1 MNEIKNLVEQ
11 LIELTGIH
19 GASVVPIRYAL
30 LFIIAIF
37 LSWFS
42 GWAGWY
48 ILRPIIQ
55 KIASKTPTQWDTLLF
70 NDTVLRTFCKLIP
83 AIVIWKLLP
92 LVVFQHA
99 TLKDIVTRLTAV
111 YICVMVV
118 KLLLAIIKS
127 VETKKTKK
135 GSKMQLYAKSF
146 LGVVRIVIF
155 FLAGIVIIAT
165 LFNKNPLTLLA
176 GLGATSAVLMLV
188 FQDTIQ
194 GLVAGIRLN
203 SNEMVRIGDWITV
216 PGTPADGIVED
227 VTLTT
232 VKVRNF
238 DNTTATVTPMSL
250 VNGSF
255 QNWRSMKAGSGRRV
269 NRLVYFDFRSIG
281 FVSDEQKQAL
291 ISKEFFTESE
301 LKGNHINIALYRQ
314 YIERYLSSRKDVAP
328 EMGVLVREAEATQS
342 GLPLGFLF
350 FVKNDPAVD
359 YEHSLAEIMEWC
371 YAMANEF
378 NLTIY
383 QQYPN
388 QKA

>member
-30 LFIIAIF
+30 FFIIAIF

-127 VETKKTKK
+127 VETKK

-155 FLAGIVIIAT
+155 FLAAIVIVAT
-165 LFNKNPLTLLA
+165 LLNKNPLTLLA

-238 DNTTATVTPMSL
+238 DNTTATVTPMAL

-255 QNWRSMKAGSGRRV
+255 QNWRSMAAGSGRRV
-269 NRLVYFDFRSIG
+269 TRQVYFDFKSIG

-291 ISKEFFTESE
+291 ISKGLFTEDE
-301 LKGNHINIALYRQ
+301 LKGNQINIALYRQ
-314 YIERYLSSRKDVAP
+314 YIERYLSSRKDIVP
-328 EMGVLVREAEATQS
+328 EMGLLVREVEATQS
-342 GLPLGFLF
+342 GLPLCFVF
-350 FVKNDPAVD
+350 FIKNDPAVH
-359 YEHSLAEIMEWC
+359 YEHTLAEIVEWC

-378 NLTIY
+378 KLTIY
-383 QQYPN
+383 QQFPN
-388 QKA
+388 QNA

>member
-30 LFIIAIF
+30 FFIIAIF

-83 AIVIWKLLP
+83 AVVIWKLLP

-99 TLKDIVTRLTAV
+99 TLKDIVARLTAV

-238 DNTTATVTPMSL
+238 DNTTATVTPMAL

-255 QNWRSMKAGSGRRV
+255 QNWRSMAAGSGRRV
-269 NRLVYFDFRSIG
+269 TRQVYFDFKSIG

-291 ISKEFFTESE
+291 ISKGLFTEDE
-301 LKGNHINIALYRQ
+301 LKGNQINIALYRQ
-314 YIERYLSSRKDVAP
+314 YIERYLSSRKDIVP
-328 EMGVLVREAEATQS
+328 EMGLLVREVEATQS
-342 GLPLGFLF
+342 GLPLCFVF
-350 FVKNDPAVD
+350 FIFF
-359 YEHSLAEIMEWC
+359 S
-371 YAMANEF
+371 
-378 NLTIY
+378 
-383 QQYPN
+383 
-388 QKA
+388 

>member
-30 LFIIAIF
+30 FFIIAIF

-48 ILRPIIQ
+48 IIRPIIQ
-55 KIASKTPTQWDTLLF
+55 KISSKTPTEWDTLLF

-83 AIVIWKLLP
+83 AVVIWKLLP

-99 TLKDIVTRLTAV
+99 TLKDIVARLTAV

-203 SNEMVRIGDWITV
+203 SNECTH
-216 PGTPADGIVED
+216 
-227 VTLTT
+227 
-232 VKVRNF
+232 
-238 DNTTATVTPMSL
+238 
-250 VNGSF
+250 
-255 QNWRSMKAGSGRRV
+255 WRLDYRSWYTRRW
-269 NRLVYFDFRSIG
+269 Y
-281 FVSDEQKQAL
+281 
-291 ISKEFFTESE
+291 
-301 LKGNHINIALYRQ
+301 
-314 YIERYLSSRKDVAP
+314 
-328 EMGVLVREAEATQS
+328 
-342 GLPLGFLF
+342 
-350 FVKNDPAVD
+350 
-359 YEHSLAEIMEWC
+359 C
-371 YAMANEF
+371 
-378 NLTIY
+378 
-383 QQYPN
+383 
-388 QKA
+388 

>member
-30 LFIIAIF
+30 FFIIAIF

-83 AIVIWKLLP
+83 AVVIWKLLP

-99 TLKDIVTRLTAV
+99 TLKDIVARLTAV

-127 VETKKTKK
+127 VETKK

-238 DNTTATVTPMSL
+238 DNTTATVTPMAL

-255 QNWRSMKAGSGRRV
+255 QNWRSMAAGSGRRV
-269 NRLVYFDFRSIG
+269 TRQVYFDFKSIG

-291 ISKEFFTESE
+291 ISKGLFTEDE
-301 LKGNHINIALYRQ
+301 LKGNQINIALYRQ
-314 YIERYLSSRKDVAP
+314 YIERYLSSRKDIVP
-328 EMGVLVREAEATQS
+328 EMGLLVREVEATQS
-342 GLPLGFLF
+342 GLPLCFVF
-350 FVKNDPAVD
+350 FIKNDPAVH
-359 YEHSLAEIMEWC
+359 YEHTLAEIVEWC

-378 NLTIY
+378 KLTIY
-383 QQYPN
+383 QQFPN
-388 QKA
+388 QNA

>member
-30 LFIIAIF
+30 FFIIAIF

-48 ILRPIIQ
+48 IIRPIIQ
-55 KIASKTPTQWDTLLF
+55 KISSKTPTEWDTLLF

-83 AIVIWKLLP
+83 AVVIWKLLP

-99 TLKDIVTRLTAV
+99 TLKDIVARLTAV

-118 KLLLAIIKS
+118 KLLFAIIKS
-127 VETKKTKK
+127 IETAKTKK

-146 LGVVRIVIF
+146 LGVARIVIF
-155 FLAGIVIIAT
+155 FLAAIVIVAT
-165 LFNKNPLTLLA
+165 LFNKNPSTLLA

-238 DNTTATVTPMSL
+238 DNTTATVTPMAL

-255 QNWRSMKAGSGRRV
+255 QNWRSMAAGSGRRV
-269 NRLVYFDFRSIG
+269 TRQVYFDFKSIG

-291 ISKEFFTESE
+291 ISKGLFTEDE
-301 LKGNHINIALYRQ
+301 LKGNQSNQ
-314 YIERYLSSRKDVAP
+314 YCTLSSIHRTLSFKQKGHCSRNGFIGKRSRSHTIWLAF
-328 EMGVLVREAEATQS
+328 VLPFLYKERSCSALRAHFGRDS
-342 GLPLGFLF
+342 GMVL
-350 FVKNDPAVD
+350 
-359 YEHSLAEIMEWC
+359 C
-371 YAMANEF
+371 YG
-378 NLTIY
+378 
-383 QQYPN
+383 
-388 QKA
+388 

>member
-30 LFIIAIF
+30 FFIIAIF

-48 ILRPIIQ
+48 IIRPIIQ
-55 KIASKTPTQWDTLLF
+55 KISSKTPTEWDTLLF

-83 AIVIWKLLP
+83 AVVIWKLLP

-99 TLKDIVTRLTAV
+99 TLKDIVARLTAV

-127 VETKKTKK
+127 VETKK

-238 DNTTATVTPMSL
+238 DNTTATVTPMAL

-255 QNWRSMKAGSGRRV
+255 QNWRSMAAGSGRRV
-269 NRLVYFDFRSIG
+269 TRQVYFDFKSIG

-291 ISKEFFTESE
+291 ISKGLFTEDE

-314 YIERYLSSRKDVAP
+314 YIERYISSRKDIVP
-328 EMGVLVREAEATQS
+328 EMGLLVREVEATQS
-342 GLPLGFLF
+342 GLPLCFLF
-350 FVKNDPAVD
+350 FIKNDPAVH
-359 YEHSLAEIMEWC
+359 YEHTLAEIVEWC

-378 NLTIY
+378 KLTIY
-383 QQYPN
+383 QQFPN
-388 QKA
+388 QNA

>member
-30 LFIIAIF
+30 FFIIAIF

-83 AIVIWKLLP
+83 AVVIWKLLP

-99 TLKDIVTRLTAV
+99 TLKDIVARLTAV

-188 FQDTIQ
+188 FQDTIS
-194 GLVAGIRLN
+194 GLVAGIRLT
-203 SNEMVRIGDWITV
+203 SNDMLHKGDWITV
-216 PGTPADGIVED
+216 PKSNVDGIVEEIS
-227 VTLTT
+227 LTT

-238 DNTTATVTPMSL
+238 DNTIVTVTPQTL
-250 VNGSF
+250 VEDSF
-255 QNWRSMKAGSGRRV
+255 QNWLGMQQSAGRRV
-269 NRLVYFDFRSIG
+269 KRIVYYDFRSVKVIDDSLRKKLVDKG
-281 FVSDEQKQAL
+281 YFKAE
-291 ISKEFFTESE
+291 E
-301 LKGNHINIALYRQ
+301 LTGNIVNMALYRRF
-314 YIERYLSSRKDVAP
+314 IEQYLSHNAYVNTDMAYIVCQK
-328 EMGVLVREAEATQS
+328 EATNT
-342 GLPLGFLF
+342 GLPLEFYFFLRD
-350 FVKNDPAVD
+350 KEWEK
-359 YEHSLAEIMEWC
+359 YEHQLAEIMEYV
-371 YAMANEF
+371 YAVTPDF
-378 NLTIY
+378 GLTIY
-383 QQYPN
+383 QATPVQ
-388 QKA
+388 

>member
-1 MNEIKNLVEQ
+1 MNEIKILVEQ
-11 LIELTGIH
+11 FIGLIGIH

-30 LFIIAIF
+30 FFIIAIF

-48 ILRPIIQ
+48 IIRPIIQ
-55 KIASKTPTQWDTLLF
+55 KISSKTPTQWNSILF
-70 NDTVLRTFCKLIP
+70 NDTVLRTFCKIIP
-83 AIVIWKLLP
+83 AVVIWKLLP

-99 TLKDIVTRLTAV
+99 ILKDIVTRLTGV

-118 KLLLAIIKS
+118 KLLLVIIKS
-127 VETKKTKK
+127 IETTKTQKD
-135 GSKMQLYAKSF
+135 SKMQLYAKSF
-146 LGVVRIVIF
+146 LGVVRIVLF
-155 FLAGIVIIAT
+155 FLAAIVIIAT
-165 LFNKNPLTLLA
+165 LLNKNPLTLLA
-176 GLGATSAVLMLV
+176 GLGATSAILMLV

-255 QNWRSMKAGSGRRV
+255 QNWRSMKAGAGHRV
-269 NRLVYFDFRSIG
+269 TRLVYFDFRSIG

-291 ISKEFFTESE
+291 ISKELFTADE

-314 YIERYLSSRKDVAP
+314 YIERYISGRKDVAP
-328 EMGVLVREAEATQS
+328 EMGVLVREVEATQA

-350 FVKNDPAVD
+350 FVKNDPAVH
-359 YEHSLAEIMEWC
+359 YEHTLAEIMEWC

-378 NLTIY
+378 KLTIY
-383 QQYPN
+383 QQFPN
-388 QKA
+388 QNA

>member
-1 MNEIKNLVEQ
+1 MNEIKDFVEQ
-11 LIELTGIH
+11 LIELIGIH
-19 GASVVPIRYAL
+19 GASVVPIRYVL
-30 LFIIAIF
+30 FFIIAIF

-42 GWAGWY
+42 GWAGWH
-48 ILRPIIQ
+48 IIRPIIQ
-55 KIASKTPTQWDTLLF
+55 KITSKTPAKWGNILF
-70 NDTVLRTFCKLIP
+70 NDNVLHTFCEIIP
-83 AIVIWKLLP
+83 AVVVWQLLP

-99 TLKDIVTRLTAV
+99 TLKDIVARLTAV
-111 YICVMVV
+111 YICIMVV

-127 VETKKTKK
+127 IETTNTKK

-146 LGVVRIVIF
+146 LGVVRIVLF
-155 FLAGIVIIAT
+155 FLAAIVIIAT

-176 GLGATSAVLMLV
+176 GLGATSAILMLV

-216 PGTPADGIVED
+216 PGTAADGIVED
-227 VTLTT
+227 VALTT

-238 DNTTATVTPMSL
+238 DNTTVTVTPTAL

-269 NRLVYFDFRSIG
+269 TRLVYFDFRSIG

-291 ISKEFFTESE
+291 VSKEFFTEEE

-314 YIERYLSSRKDVAP
+314 YIERYISSRKDVVP
-328 EMGVLVREAEATQS
+328 DMGVLVREVEATQS

-350 FVKNDPAVD
+350 FVKNDESVH
-359 YEHSLAEIMEWC
+359 YEHTLAEIMEWC

-378 NLTIY
+378 KLTIY

-388 QKA
+388 QNE